1 MKPKDEVTVLRA
13 EVKALQKEVAGL
25 REFIQAM
32 YSMMSEEDEEYDE
45 PPGLFGNSGYGRYN
59 T

>member
-1 MKPKDEVTVLRA
+1 MMQKDELVALRA
-13 EVKALQKEVAGL
+13 EVKALKAEVAGL

-32 YSMMSEEDEEYDE
+32 YSMMSDEEEEDDF
-45 PPGLFGNSGYGRYN
+45 PFSIPGFGRYN

>member
-1 MKPKDEVTVLRA
+1 MKRTDDVAALKA
-13 EVKALQKEVAGL
+13 EVKALKVEVAGL

-32 YSMMSEEDEEYDE
+32 YQMMNDEDDYDD
-45 PPGLFGNSGYGRYN
+45 PPGGSGFGRYN